1 MSSPAFEECLPCC
14 CRAVLQPVLIAKL
27 FHAYLP
33 SLPSLL
39 LSLLLL
45 LRVRACLLVP
55 SCSCGCLRCCRWQN
69 APAPAFLEHRS
80 YLLFLMHLLQVPLP
94 RFPRY
99 RAALFSW
106 KSRRRVVARTA

>member
-1 MSSPAFEECLPCC
+1 M
-14 CRAVLQPVLIAKL
+14 LIAKL

-99 RAALFSW
+99 RAAFFLGNPAAASW
-106 KSRRRVVARTA
+106 PGLREACRLRGPCPK